1 MNENDIGPS
10 LKKIRQEKGL
20 SLDEVIKGTK
30 IHQNILKAIEGDSL
44 TNLSPVYLK
53 GFLKIYCKYLG
64 VDPKEFIP
72 DYTAPENMPRSSV
85 YQSGENKEKVFK
97 PESFLRNASLKIGAW
112 RPSKRV
118 KLIIV
123 YIFIAIVIVFA
134 FNGLRKLI
142 TKRPTQNTENIIIPV
157 AVNQK
162 QTPVVSRAKISTV
175 SGVRLVISAKE
186 NCLVPVKAD
195 GRLIFNSVLTRGRS
209 KSWQAKDKIDL
220 SLGNAG
226 GVELVVN
233 GKRFSSL
240 GKRKHPLKNIVITEK
255 EGLQIHR

>member
-1 MNENDIGPS
+1 MNENDIGPN

-20 SLDEVIKGTK
+20 SLEEASKSTK

-72 DYTAPENMPRSSV
+72 NYKDPEKLPQAYV
-85 YQSGENKEKVFK
+85 YQSSEKEAPQVFK
-97 PESFLRNASLKIGAW
+97 PKSFLRDASIKIGAW

-118 KLIIV
+118 KLIII
-123 YIFIAIVIVFA
+123 YIFVAILIIFVFS
-134 FNGLRKLI
+134 GLKKLI
-142 TKRPTQNTENIIIPV
+142 TRKANKNPETTSI

-162 QTPVVSRAKISTV
+162 QVPVATKAKINTI

-186 NCLVPVKAD
+186 NCFISVKVD
-195 GRLIFNSVLTRGRS
+195 GRLIYNSILTRGRS
-209 KSWQAKDKIDL
+209 KTWQAKDRIEL

-233 GKRFSSL
+233 GQRFSNL
-240 GKRKHPLKNIVITEK
+240 GKRKHPLKNIIITEK
-255 EGLQIHR
+255 EGLQIPR